1 MPENDKSID
10 ESWKETVDK
19 EKNEAKTEGKEEF
32 TPPQADFSFF
42 LTTLALQ
49 AAIFLGEIP
58 NPVNNQK
65 EENLM
70 QAKFIIDNLS
80 MLKEKTTGNL
90 SSEEDS
96 MLDNVLYDLRMKYI
110 AKVNPVR
117 DNGKST

>member
-10 ESWKETVDK
+10 ESWKEAVDK
-19 EKNEAKTEGKEEF
+19 EKSEAKTEGKEEF
-32 TPPQADFSFF
+32 APPEPDFSFF

-49 AAIFLGEIP
+49 AAIFLGEIS

-70 QAKFIIDNLS
+70 QAKFIIDSLS

-110 AKVNPVR
+110 AKVNSKPV
-117 DNGKST
+117 K

>member
-10 ESWKETVDK
+10 ESWKEAVDK
-19 EKNEAKTEGKEEF
+19 EKSEAKAKGEEEF
-32 TPPQADFSFF
+32 IPPQADFSFF

-49 AAIFLGEIP
+49 AGIFLGEIP

-70 QAKFIIDNLS
+70 QAKFIIDTLS

-90 SSEEDS
+90 SSEEDT
-96 MLDNVLYDLRMKYI
+96 MLDNVLYDLRMKYV
-110 AKVNPVR
+110 AKVNSKPV
-117 DNGKST
+117 K